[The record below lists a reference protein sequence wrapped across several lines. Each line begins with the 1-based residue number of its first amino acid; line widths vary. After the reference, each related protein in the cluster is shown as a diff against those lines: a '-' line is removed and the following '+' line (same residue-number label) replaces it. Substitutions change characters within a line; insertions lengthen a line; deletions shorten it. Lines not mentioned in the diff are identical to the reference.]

1 MDKTLKR
8 PLFKQKAMEAYKA
21 KHGGKIPGYAIGSA
35 IMSGIRTAA
44 APTFNFLR
52 TNPTVRTA
60 LTGLE
65 GYGLGLGAGIA
76 GEGYQEGDYGKMIE
90 GLSYA
95 LPAGAF
101 IPSTARGSGIAAL
114 RETAEYL
121 TPRGTAL
128 QKAIVRNPGKTA
140 ITGIGGGITGQLL
153 SSASQ
158 SGQPVEVP
166 EGMSNEDYLKDL
178 YERTVFSDAKF
189 KKDDKGKVIRT
200 EIPEEERVPGGP
212 KFRIEGEPRVPVGI
226 KDPRTEGERTLDKQ
240 YKQVKKATTI
250 NEVAKKLGVTDA
262 STATDQQIKQIAI
275 ESNVPEKELRSVIG
289 REVETNIGTPS
300 KAVDNPAVTTEKEAN
315 AYPGMTDVELQNAV
329 NRRKKTLGNA
339 KQFSN
344 LSEGFRDFKSELQ
357 KMTGTTNESL
367 NDLIA
372 MKVAAKLLTGKTSE
386 RGFAGFADV
395 AGQALG
401 VGADSLLALKLAQQ
415 DQDMKLA
422 QAFIKMKTDKT
433 KGPGFVA
440 GDKTFKISNPA
451 FPGGFYNAKALE
463 GKDGRQYYRTPD
475 NQIVAAGPGSTGNQ
489 IPVSAEKINLYSANL
504 EELKRGQD
512 MITQVLKVLPET
524 GTTNAAFQLAK
535 EDVIGTIR
543 QTMGMNGLEQG
554 GSFDSEII
562 ELLNNNNVDDEKTK
576 KELIEEYRNSISDNT
591 LKKRANELAKESGKS
606 GLFKSPSDEDLE
618 RFTRLALI
626 EQRMKYI
633 VANANKSED
642 RLTQK
647 DIENAEKRTKIIQF
661 FGSER
666 TVYQNYK
673 RLQEEFIAK
682 AQADAMK
689 YRRAGGTEDGMQY
702 FIDTVPGINEMYQ
715 ENYNKAIASQQAKNK
730 KTRNEVL
737 GSIPIGG

>member
-21 KHGGKIPGYAIGSA
+21 RHGGKVPGYVMGQAVLT
-35 IMSGIRTAA
+35 GIRTAA
-44 APTFNFLR
+44 APTFNFLGR
-52 TNPTVRTA
+52 QMARPSVRTA

-76 GEGYQEGDYGKMIE
+76 GEGFQEGDYGKMIE

-101 IPSTARGSGIAAL
+101 IPQTAKGSGIAAL

-121 TPRGTAL
+121 APRATGL

-140 ITGIGGGITGQLL
+140 ITGIGGGLTGQML
-153 SSASQ
+153 SGATQ
-158 SGQPVEVP
+158 AGEPVQVP

-212 KFRIEGEPRVPVGI
+212 KFRIEGEKRVPIGI
-226 KDPRTEGERTLDKQ
+226 KDPRTEGEKTLNKQLTRTN
-240 YKQVKKATTI
+240 TI
-250 NEVAKKLGVTDA
+250 NEVAKKLGITDA

-289 REVETNIGTPS
+289 REVETNIGTPPTGT
-300 KAVDNPAVTTEKEAN
+300 DNPAVTTENQAN
-315 AYPGMTDVELQNAV
+315 AYPGMTDVEIQNAV
-329 NRRKKTLGNA
+329 NRRKKTLANA
-339 KQFSN
+339 KQFSG
-344 LSEGFRDFKSELQ
+344 LSEGFRNFKSELQ
-357 KMTGTTNESL
+357 KMTGTTNENL
-367 NDLIA
+367 NDLIT
-372 MKVAAKLLTGKTSE
+372 MKVAAKLLTGKTSQ

-422 QAFIKMKTDKT
+422 QAFIKMKTDKS

-451 FPGGFYNAKALE
+451 FPGGFYNAKAIE

-512 MITQVLKVLPET
+512 MISQVLKVLPET
-524 GTTNAAFQLAK
+524 GTTNAAFQLTK
-535 EDVIGTIR
+535 EDVYGTIR
-543 QTMGMNGLEQG
+543 QTMGINGLEQG

-562 ELLNNNNVDDEKTK
+562 DLLSKNNIDDEKTK
-576 KELIEEYRNSISDNT
+576 KKLIEEYRNSISDDT
-591 LKKRANELAKESGKS
+591 LEERAKELAKESGKS
-606 GLFKSPSDEDLE
+606 GFFKSPTDEDLE
-618 RFTRLALI
+618 RFTKLALI

-702 FIDTVPGINEMYQ
+702 FIDTVPGIQEMYQ
-715 ENYNKAIASQQAKNK
+715 ANYNKNIAAQKASNK
-730 KTRNEVL
+730 QTRNEVL

>member
-8 PLFKQKAMEAYKA
+8 PLFKQKAMQAYKA

-35 IMSGIRTAA
+35 IMGGIRAAA
-44 APTFNFLR
+44 APTFRFLR
-52 TNPTVRTA
+52 TNPTVQTA
-60 LTGLE
+60 FTGLE

-76 GEGYQEGDYGKMIE
+76 GEGYQEGDYGKMLE
-90 GLSYA
+90 GLSFA

-101 IPSTARGSGIAAL
+101 IPASAKGSGIAAL

-121 TPRGTAL
+121 TPRATGL

-140 ITGIGGGITGQLL
+140 VGSIGTGITGAML
-153 SSASQ
+153 SGATQ
-158 SGQPVEVP
+158 AGEPVQVP

-212 KFRIEGEPRVPVGI
+212 KFRIEGEQRVPIGI
-226 KDPRTEGERTLDKQ
+226 KDPRTEGEKTLNKQLTRTN
-240 YKQVKKATTI
+240 TI
-250 NEVAKKLGVTDA
+250 NDVAKKLGVTDA

-275 ESNVPEKELRSVIG
+275 ESNVPEKELRSIIG
-289 REVETNIGTPS
+289 RDVETNIGTPPTG
-300 KAVDNPAVTTEKEAN
+300 KDNPAVATENEAN
-315 AYPGMTDVELQNAV
+315 AYPGMTDVEIQNAV
-329 NRRKKTLGNA
+329 DRRKKTLANA
-339 KQFSN
+339 KQFSG
-344 LSEGFRDFKSELQ
+344 LSEGFRNFKSELQ
-357 KMTGTTNESL
+357 KMTGTTNENL
-367 NDLIA
+367 NDLIT
-372 MKVAAKLLTGKTSE
+372 MKVAAKLLTGKTSQ

-401 VGADSLLALKLAQQ
+401 ADSLLALRLAQQ

-422 QAFIKMKTDKT
+422 QAFIKMKTDKA

-451 FPGGFYNAKALE
+451 FPGGFYNAKAIE

-475 NQIVAAGPGSTGNQ
+475 NQIVAAGPGTTGNQ

-512 MITQVLKVLPET
+512 MITQVLNVLPET
-524 GTTNAAFQLAK
+524 GTTNAAFQLTK
-535 EDVIGTIR
+535 EDVYGTIR
-543 QTMGMNGLEQG
+543 QTMGINGLEQG

-562 ELLNNNNVDDEKTK
+562 DLLNKNNVDDEKTK
-576 KELIEEYRNSISDNT
+576 KKLIEEYRNSISDDA
-591 LKKRANELAKESGKS
+591 LEKRAKELAKESGKS
-606 GLFKSPSDEDLE
+606 GFFKSPSDEDLE
-618 RFTRLALI
+618 RFTKLALI

-702 FIDTVPGINEMYQ
+702 FIDTVPGIKEMY
-715 ENYNKAIASQQAKNK
+715 EDNYNKTIAAQKASNK
-730 KTRNEVL
+730 QTRNEVL

>member
-35 IMSGIRTAA
+35 IMGGIRAAA
-44 APTFNFLR
+44 APTFRFLK
-52 TNPTVRTA
+52 TNPTVQTA

-76 GEGYQEGDYGKMIE
+76 GEGYQEGDYGKMLE
-90 GLSYA
+90 GLSFA

-101 IPSTARGSGIAAL
+101 IPASARGSGIAAL

-121 TPRGTAL
+121 TPRATGL

-140 ITGIGGGITGQLL
+140 VGSIGTGITGAML
-153 SSASQ
+153 SGATQ
-158 SGQPVEVP
+158 AGEPVQVP

-226 KDPRTEGERTLDKQ
+226 KDPRTEGERTLNKQ
-240 YKQVKKATTI
+240 LARTNVI
-250 NEVAKKLGVTDA
+250 NEVAKKLGVTD
-262 STATDQQIKQIAI
+262 SSKATDEQIKQIAI
-275 ESNVPEKELRSVIG
+275 ESNVPEKELRSIIG
-289 REVETNIGTPS
+289 REVETNIGTPPTG
-300 KAVDNPAVTTEKEAN
+300 VDNPAVTTENEAN
-315 AYPGMTDVELQNAV
+315 AYQGMTDVELQNAV
-329 NRRKKTLGNA
+329 DRRKKTLGNA
-339 KQFSN
+339 KQFSG
-344 LSEGFRDFKSELQ
+344 LSEGFRNFKSELQ

-433 KGPGFVA
+433 KGPGFVS
-440 GDKTFKISNPA
+440 GDKTYKISNPA
-451 FPGGFYNAKALE
+451 FPGGFYNAKAIE
-463 GKDGRQYYRTPD
+463 GKDGRQYYRTFD
-475 NQIVAAGPGSTGNQ
+475 NQIVAAGPGTTGNQ
-489 IPVSAEKINLYSANL
+489 IPINAKEMNLFSANL

-524 GTTNAAFQLAK
+524 GTTNAAFQLVK
-535 EDVIGTIR
+535 EDVYGTLR
-543 QTMGMNGLEQG
+543 QTMGINGLEQG

-562 ELLNNNNVDDEKTK
+562 DLLNKNNVDDEETK
-576 KELIEEYRNSISDNT
+576 KKLIEEYRNSISDKT

-606 GLFKSPSDEDLE
+606 GFFKSPTDQDLE
-618 RFTRLALI
+618 RFTKLALI

-633 VANANKSED
+633 VANANKSQD

-647 DIENAEKRTKIIQF
+647 DIENAAKRTQIIQF

-702 FIDTVPGINEMYQ
+702 FIDTVPGIKEMYQ
-715 ENYNKAIASQQAKNK
+715 NNYNKAISSQQAKNK
-730 KTRNEVL
+730 ETRSEIL